1 MNRRDAIS
9 ALCALG
15 AAQALP
21 VHAQTTVKVRRIGFF
36 YYGSRQSAIQT
47 GRYEA
52 FLRGMR
58 ELGYVD
64 GKDFLVEARYAD
76 GTVARLPELA
86 ADLVRSRVDVMVA
99 TGGPAIRAAQ
109 RASSAIPIVFTVTLD
124 PVQEGFAASLARPGG
139 NITGITS
146 MSHDLFPKQI
156 ELLAAFIPDLKHVA
170 VLLKPDNPAHPQ
182 LFTLL
187 IAAGAKAGLEIL
199 AIHARTP
206 DEIESGL
213 TRMRRDRVQAF
224 IVLGE
229 SFFVQQRRQI
239 ASRAR
244 TYGLASVYLDRTY
257 AEAGGL
263 ASYGP
268 SLVDSTHRAARYV
281 DRILKGAK
289 AGDLPIEQPTR
300 LYLVINRTAAREIG
314 LAIPKEVLVR
324 ADEVIE

>member
-15 AAQALP
+15 AARALAVRAQA
-21 VHAQTTVKVRRIGFF
+21 AEKIRRIGFF

-52 FLRGMR
+52 FLRGMAD
-58 ELGYVD
+58 LGYVE
-64 GKDFLVEARYAD
+64 GKDFVVEARYAD
-76 GTVARLPELA
+76 GKVGRLPELA

-109 RASSAIPIVFTVTLD
+109 RAANAIPIVFTVTLD
-124 PVQEGFAASLARPGG
+124 PVREGFAASLARPGG

-156 ELLAAFIPDLKHVA
+156 ELLAAFIPDLKRVG

-182 LFTLL
+182 MLKLL
-187 IAAGAKAGLEIL
+187 IAAGAKAGVHIL

-206 DEIESGL
+206 DEIESAFAG
-213 TRMRRDRVQAF
+213 MRRDLVQAVV
-224 IVLGE
+224 VLGE
-229 SFFVQQRRQI
+229 TFFVQQSRQI
-239 ASRAR
+239 ASLAR
-244 TYGLASVYLDRTY
+244 SYAFPSVYLDRIY
-257 AEAGGL
+257 PEAGGL

-268 SLVDSTHRAARYV
+268 SIIDSTHRAAHYV

-289 AGDLPIEQPTR
+289 PGDLPIEQPTR
-300 LYLVINRTAAREIG
+300 LYLVINRAAVREIG